1 MPRGRHRQSSALLRI
16 SVLAGALAPAL
27 IALLLMAIGGSTA
40 VLRVGVLCAVVST
53 ACVVV
58 LLRQSRRGY
67 GKDLAV
73 RSGERESLAQSADEA
88 RAGRE
93 ETLLKLAA
101 RERELATARE
111 RERGMLNRI
120 ANLEKAL
127 PPRPVRLSAPLF
139 AQGAAALANLE
150 RAAAERNRGNL
161 YEPEA
166 PGIGVGAAMANG
178 SPGTGG
184 GVARKAPGAPSA
196 AGVRGTGVVPRA
208 GTGLM
213 PQAGARASE
222 GAQSVPGAGAGAG
235 AGAAAAAASTARAG
249 GAGTDV
255 ARPAALSG
263 RSGNTAGPAG
273 SLAAPESV
281 ARTGTSAVDR
291 TPVRRPSATP
301 WAIASGVPA
310 VGTRGAVPAVGSSGG
325 VTAGAGSESQ
335 AARGAE
341 TTGSPTTG
349 SPTRGAVAGRPN
361 TNADRTAD
369 STAAPSASPGVPV
382 PDAATAR
389 VTQVPSSAG
398 GQVAAAS
405 AATAV
410 QAAPANNA
418 AASPYSLADGQLP
431 RLDAPQP
438 ASGDATATTP
448 PPADRAKPNTQPGDA
463 AAVESAASQVPGVRR
478 PPIAVSGLVP
488 AYAAS
493 VFGPVQGTAPAQ
505 AVAAPTA
512 PTAPT
517 APAAAVAPPARTA
530 GEATASAPA
539 ESVADSG
546 AVAERRGSDSAASVI
561 PGPAR
566 RHAAPEASSAAPP
579 PSAPAAVERRTPR
592 HAAPAA
598 VAPPG
603 TARVPEPRPKADAA
617 SDGAVDASLPAA
629 AEPIAGPSAATATSP
644 ALDPAA
650 ELVLRPTAAVE
661 AFVPTAEPAE
671 AGPVL
676 DLGVESLEPAVAA
689 LPADEAVARVVR
701 DVADTVRETN
711 RRMAEAE
718 TAAGRFD
725 FFGRPVAEEPAAEA
739 AVPETEAEAEAG
751 PQAPVP
757 PRAARAPRELI
768 AGRAAAIRPLLT
780 HEPRTGRALPVDL
793 TAHDDTE
800 QLPKIVDDRKQA

>member
-16 SVLAGALAPAL
+16 SVLTGALSPAL
-27 IALLLMAIGGSTA
+27 IALLLMAIGGSTT

-53 ACVVV
+53 AGVVV

-73 RSGERESLAQSADEA
+73 RSGEREHLAQSADEA

-120 ANLEKAL
+120 ANLEKSL

-161 YEPEA
+161 YEAEA
-166 PGIGVGAAMANG
+166 PGIGVGAATADG
-178 SPGTGG
+178 SPAAGG
-184 GVARKAPGAPSA
+184 GVARKGPGAPSA
-196 AGVRGTGVVPRA
+196 AGVRGTGVVPRV

-222 GAQSVPGAGAGAG
+222 GAQSLPGAD
-235 AGAAAAAASTARAG
+235 AGAAAATAARVG

-255 ARPAALSG
+255 ARPAAPSG

-273 SLAAPESV
+273 PLATPESV

-310 VGTRGAVPAVGSSGG
+310 VGAPGVVP
-325 VTAGAGSESQ
+325 TAGSAGGATAGPGNESQ
-335 AARGAE
+335 AAPGAA
-341 TTGSPTTG
+341 STG
-349 SPTRGAVAGRPN
+349 SPTRGAVAGRSN
-361 TNADRTAD
+361 TAVDRTAD
-369 STAAPSASPGVPV
+369 DTAAPSASPGVPV
-382 PDAATAR
+382 SDAATAR
-389 VTQVPSSAG
+389 VAQVPSSAG
-398 GQVAAAS
+398 GRVAAAS
-405 AATAV
+405 AATAA
-410 QAAPANNA
+410 QAALANNA

-438 ASGDATATTP
+438 VSGDATAATP
-448 PPADRAKPNTQPGDA
+448 PPADRAEPNTQPGDA

-505 AVAAPTA
+505 AVAAPA
-512 PTAPT
+512 
-517 APAAAVAPPARTA
+517 APAAAVALPA
-530 GEATASAPA
+530 
-539 ESVADSG
+539 
-546 AVAERRGSDSAASVI
+546 
-561 PGPAR
+561 PAR
-566 RHAAPEASSAAPP
+566 RHAAPEASSSAPP
-579 PSAPAAVERRTPR
+579 PSAPTAVDRRTPR
-592 HAAPAA
+592 HAAPAE
-598 VAPPG
+598 VAPLG
-603 TARVPEPRPKADAA
+603 TARVPEPRPEADAA
-617 SDGAVDASLPAA
+617 SDGAVDTAVPAA

-650 ELVLRPTAAVE
+650 ELVLRPAAAVE
-661 AFVPTAEPAE
+661 AFVPAAEPAE
-671 AGPVL
+671 GGPVL

-718 TAAGRFD
+718 AAAGRFD
-725 FFGRPVAEEPAAEA
+725 FFGRPVAEDPAVED
-739 AVPETEAEAEAG
+739 AVPEAEAEAEAA

-757 PRAARAPRELI
+757 PRATRTPRELI